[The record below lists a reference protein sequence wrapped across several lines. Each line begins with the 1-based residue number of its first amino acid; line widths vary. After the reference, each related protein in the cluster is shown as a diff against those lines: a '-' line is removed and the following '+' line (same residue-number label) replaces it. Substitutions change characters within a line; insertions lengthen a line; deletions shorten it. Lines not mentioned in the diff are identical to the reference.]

1 MYVLIYGAK
10 VMRIKQKAKKNHF
23 FLSFSIFFA
32 YFCANLSPIGMAYN
46 VILFALQNL
55 LRLDIMIWIAGI
67 PLLVL
72 ACMWLYHQIRQRNE
86 LQKEL
91 SMLSKVQR
99 HSVEY
104 DLVLKVM
111 KLAIYRIDVQA
122 QTITFESDF
131 RDVIGSFHFSPNT
144 PLEDF
149 YELMLPQSRVKIKKA
164 LMDLME
170 GRTDEAHEQFETRL
184 PHSEQIHWEDAYAT
198 IEKRDLHGNPLM
210 IVGTVTF
217 IDNQKSV
224 EQALIEARNQAE
236 ESDRLKSAF
245 LTNMSHEIR
254 TPLNAIVGFSDV
266 LPMAQNDEERGE
278 LINLIKQNNAHLL
291 RLFDDMANM
300 SKLEAG
306 DQAVRK
312 EHFNL
317 DQLLMDVVDK
327 FANKSRETGIRI
339 EIEPATDVV
348 QPFSDRNRLREILN
362 QYVDNALKF
371 TDKGVV
377 TLGYY
382 VNNGLLRIWV
392 RDTGKGIPDNH
403 CNDHLFERFVKV
415 DEFFPGSGLGLSICR
430 SMALSIGGKVGVESK
445 QNVGSLFWVEIPVE

>member
-1 MYVLIYGAK
+1 
-10 VMRIKQKAKKNHF
+10 MRIKQKAKKNHF
-23 FLSFSIFFA
+23 FLSFSNFFI
-32 YFCANLSPIGMAYN
+32 YFCANLSLKGMTYN
-46 VILFALQNL
+46 VILFSLRNM

-67 PLLVL
+67 PLLVF
-72 ACMWLYHQIRQRNE
+72 AVMWLYYQLRLRKE

-91 SMLSKVQR
+91 SLLSKVQR

-111 KLAIYRIDVQA
+111 KMAIYRIDVLA

-131 RDVIGSFHFSPNT
+131 RDVVGSFHFSPNT
-144 PLEDF
+144 PLEEF
-149 YELMLPQSRVKIKKA
+149 YELMLPESSAKIQRA
-164 LMDLME
+164 LRDLME

-184 PHSEQIHWEDAYAT
+184 PHSDQIHWEDAYAT

-217 IDNQKSV
+217 IDKQKSI
-224 EQALIEARNQAE
+224 ERELIEARNHAE

-245 LTNMSHEIR
+245 LANMSHEIR

-266 LPMAQNDEERGE
+266 LPMAQNDDERKE
-278 LINLIKQNNAHLL
+278 LINLIKQNNARLL

-306 DQAVRK
+306 DEAVRK

-317 DQLLMDVVDK
+317 NQLLMDVADK
-327 FANKSRETGIRI
+327 FADKSQETGVKI
-339 EIEPATDVV
+339 EIETTADVV
-348 QPFSDRNRLREILN
+348 QPFSDRNRLREILS
-362 QYVDNALKF
+362 QYMDNALKF
-371 TDKGVV
+371 TTEGVV
-377 TLGYY
+377 TLGYQ

-392 RDTGKGIPDNH
+392 RDTGKGIPAKH

-415 DEFFPGSGLGLSICR
+415 DEFVPGSGLGLSICR
-430 SMALSIGGKVGVESK
+430 SMASSIGGKVGVESK
-445 QNVGSLFWVEIPVE
+445 LNVGSLFWVEIPME

>member
-1 MYVLIYGAK
+1 
-10 VMRIKQKAKKNHF
+10 MRIKQKAKKNHF
-23 FLSFSIFFA
+23 FLSFSNFFI
-32 YFCANLSPIGMAYN
+32 YFCANLSLKGMTYN
-46 VILFALQNL
+46 VILFSLRNM

-67 PLLVL
+67 PLLVF
-72 ACMWLYHQIRQRNE
+72 AVMWLYYQLRLRKE

-91 SMLSKVQR
+91 SLLSKVQR

-111 KLAIYRIDVQA
+111 KMAIYRIDVQA

-131 RDVIGSFHFSPNT
+131 RDVVGSFHFSPNT
-144 PLEDF
+144 PLEEF
-149 YELMLPQSRVKIKKA
+149 YELMLPESSAKIQRA
-164 LMDLME
+164 LKDLME

-184 PHSEQIHWEDAYAT
+184 PHSDQIHWEDAYAT

-217 IDNQKSV
+217 IDKQKSI
-224 EQALIEARNQAE
+224 ERELIEARNHAE

-245 LTNMSHEIR
+245 LDNMSHEIR

-266 LPMAQNDEERGE
+266 LPMAQNDDERKE
-278 LINLIKQNNAHLL
+278 LINLIKQNNARLL

-306 DQAVRK
+306 DEAVRK

-317 DQLLMDVVDK
+317 NQLLMDVADK
-327 FANKSRETGIRI
+327 FADKSQETGVKI
-339 EIEPATDVV
+339 EIETPADVV
-348 QPFSDRNRLREILN
+348 QPYSDRNRLREILH
-362 QYVDNALKF
+362 QYMDNALKF
-371 TDKGVV
+371 TTEGVV
-377 TLGYY
+377 TMGYQ

-392 RDTGKGIPDNH
+392 RDTGKGIPAKH

-415 DEFFPGSGLGLSICR
+415 DEFVPGSGLGLSICR
-430 SMALSIGGKVGVESK
+430 SMASSIGGKVGVESK
-445 QNVGSLFWVEIPVE
+445 LNVGSLFWVEIPME